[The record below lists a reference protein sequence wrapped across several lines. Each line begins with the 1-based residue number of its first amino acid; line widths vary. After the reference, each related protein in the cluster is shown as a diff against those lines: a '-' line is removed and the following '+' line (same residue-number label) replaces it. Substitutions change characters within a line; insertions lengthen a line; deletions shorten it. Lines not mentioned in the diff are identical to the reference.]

1 MCRRDESAVRGD
13 MGAERG
19 DRLVHDARTC
29 PQLVARPPL
38 VRGGERRPCLC
49 EILPVGLPGHDPSV
63 PLGDALPEDRR
74 MADLARQRTHQRR
87 FARHADG
94 GRAMRTAMP
103 SPTHVAFEYP
113 LALRIRVRSA
123 PWRYAA

>member
-1 MCRRDESAVRGD
+1 AARA
-13 MGAERG
+13 GAMAAELGGRF
-19 DRLVHDARTC
+19 VHDARTC
-29 PQLVARPPL
+29 ARLVYRPPL

-49 EILPVGLPGHDPSV
+49 EILPVDLPGHDPSV

-113 LALRIRVRSA
+113 FALRIRVRSA
-123 PWRYAA
+123 PWRDAA